1 MTSADGA
8 PWTVVDALGVRPYA
22 VAGGRTQS
30 RHSPD
35 LQLHTQLEPGTGP
48 PPGHVVPEAR
58 QIVALCLTRR
68 RSIAELA
75 GRIRQP
81 VPVVQV
87 LVSDLIDVH
96 AVQIAPTVFAS
107 DPGTLR
113 EVVAA
118 LERKWPDARRK
129 AC

>member
-1 MTSADGA
+1 MTSEDGT

-30 RHSPD
+30 RHSSD
-35 LQLHTQLEPGTGP
+35 LQLHTQLEPGTETS
-48 PPGHVVPEAR
+48 PGQVVPEAR
-58 QIVALCLTRR
+58 QIVELCLTRR

-87 LVSDLIDVH
+87 LVSDLIDIH

-118 LERKWPDARRK
+118 LERKWPDARRT